1 MISLPC
7 RPSPLRHRAK
17 WITGHSTPLSLLCS
31 SCPLAFAL
39 HQSSQ
44 LTCCFSVIQYPA
56 HCFVA
61 PFSVFFF
68 THHRPPH
75 APAFHHSDSPPP
87 PFILSAPPPSSIPF
101 RSVPPSH
108 RAAKMKVSRR
118 PFTSCICRLPPFP
131 EHGFVSRCSFWV
143 GCTAGSA
150 PPAAMCSRTWEAVRS
165 PLSVSVHV
173 DSNLTCSSVD
183 TVPRLSWDALC
194 VWVAGGTCN
203 CLAGRPSLDE
213 DPRRSRRQYEP
224 FKARSLR
231 LDAEVL
237 FDGDGGSGGGD
248 PAMEV
253 LFGGLLTVGTLGTGS
268 WPIEEKG
275 EEDDA
280 ATNGEVD
287 EKKLMV
293 LAVEELVTP
302 AALEAIAEEE
312 AEATE
317 RDLTVVG
324 AELEKV
330 LPTEA
335 EKGGGG
341 MSSARSSHSGA
352 AACPLQG
359 LLFGS
364 PIETASA
371 VAGGRKERRASLG
384 ELIMMSRIAEG
395 GGVRAEE
402 AEIAGLDS
410 GRDGERK
417 PTAEMCMM
425 RTKIAK
431 HRNGS
436 DGGGVST
443 NGSTVETKIQKVRIT
458 RSPFIFAQ

>member
-1 MISLPC
+1 MKLLGWMHC
-7 RPSPLRHRAK
+7 R
-17 WITGHSTPLSLLCS
+17 
-31 SCPLAFAL
+31 
-39 HQSSQ
+39 
-44 LTCCFSVIQYPA
+44 
-56 HCFVA
+56 
-61 PFSVFFF
+61 
-68 THHRPPH
+68 
-75 APAFHHSDSPPP
+75 
-87 PFILSAPPPSSIPF
+87 F
-101 RSVPPSH
+101 RS
-108 RAAKMKVSRR
+108 
-118 PFTSCICRLPPFP
+118 TSGDVFKDL
-131 EHGFVSRCSFWV
+131 G
-143 GCTAGSA
+143 G
-150 PPAAMCSRTWEAVRS
+150 
-165 PLSVSVHV
+165 
-173 DSNLTCSSVD
+173 
-183 TVPRLSWDALC
+183 
-194 VWVAGGTCN
+194 GGTCN

-402 AEIAGLDS
+402 AEVAGLDS

-443 NGSTVETKIQKVRIT
+443 NGSTVETKIQKILQIFHRKVHPESGIMTKKASKTVKIEKNDHTALVGGNDLSGTGGSTLVTLKVAAIQISIGNTGLRLTQTDSKKRT
-458 RSPFIFAQ
+458 RPNTVDMAFHLGC

>member
-1 MISLPC
+1 
-7 RPSPLRHRAK
+7 
-17 WITGHSTPLSLLCS
+17 
-31 SCPLAFAL
+31 
-39 HQSSQ
+39 
-44 LTCCFSVIQYPA
+44 
-56 HCFVA
+56 
-61 PFSVFFF
+61 
-68 THHRPPH
+68 
-75 APAFHHSDSPPP
+75 
-87 PFILSAPPPSSIPF
+87 
-101 RSVPPSH
+101 
-108 RAAKMKVSRR
+108 MKVSRR

-194 VWVAGGTCN
+194 VWLAGGTCN

-402 AEIAGLDS
+402 AEVAGLDS

-443 NGSTVETKIQKVRIT
+443 NGSTVETKIQKILQIFHRKVHPESGIMTKKGSKTVKIEKNDHTALTGGNDLSGTGGSTLVTLKGECKKEGDLNFSFCTDPPSSDAFSGCDSNINREHWIKT
-458 RSPFIFAQ
+458 DADCKYPFTIHPDAIC